1 MLSLAVRLRLVSI
14 PLCMLF
20 LSDLCQQNAAAA
32 AAAAAGDDDDDDDE
46 GKQHL

>member
-32 AAAAAGDDDDDDDE
+32 AAGDDDDDDDE

>member
-1 MLSLAVRLRLVSI
+1 VLSLAVRLRLVSI

-32 AAAAAGDDDDDDDE
+32 ADDDDDDDE

>member
-32 AAAAAGDDDDDDDE
+32 ADDDDDDDE